1 MAKAGK
7 RPNIMVFMVDEE
19 RFPVSY
25 ESEQV
30 KAWRKAE
37 FKALN
42 WFQNHGL
49 EFNNHYAGSAACVP
63 SRATIFTGQYPSLH
77 GVTQTTGTAKEST
90 DPDVFWLD
98 PSTVPTMGDYFRAGG
113 YRTYYR
119 GKWHVSHA
127 DIMMP
132 GTHTALHSYDDNGR
146 PVKKVIDL
154 YKAADRLDEF
164 GFSGWIGPEPHGSAK
179 ANTGTNR
186 DPGFARE
193 TIELI
198 EELEAEQKQSAGDVP
213 PWLIVNSF
221 VNPHDIVLFGLA
233 WKQFGYP
240 FKEGFVPNIG
250 KPQTE
255 SESLDT
261 KPGCQSSYVEVY
273 PKMLMPQP
281 TLEIYRQFYY
291 YLQKESDQHIWNV
304 LKRLMNTSFFE
315 NTIIIF
321 TSDHGEML
329 GAHGGMHQKW
339 HNAYEETV
347 HVPFIISHAT
357 MFKESKQANML
368 TSHVDLIPTLLGLAG
383 INQKAA
389 QKELQKTHSQAQ
401 PLVGRDLTKIVTGKT
416 NPDFSQE
423 PIYFMTDD
431 EISSGLHQENKITGK
446 PYASVIQ
453 PNHIE
458 TVIADLREKPTD
470 EPQIWKYSRYFDNP
484 QFWTDPFNYDVNMKD
499 GKPVKTTKPQKPEFE
514 MYNVSE
520 DKLEQANLAHAS
532 NKSRDTRAMQLRLE
546 QLLTEQRNQKRIYP
560 APYDVYENIIK
571 NE

>member
-198 EELEAEQKQSAGDVP
+198 EELETEQKKSAGDVP

-261 KPGCQSSYVEVY
+261 KPGCQSSYIEVY

-357 MFKESKQANML
+357 MFRESKQANML

-401 PLVGRDLTKIVTGKT
+401 PLVGRDLTKVVTGKT
-416 NPDFSQE
+416 NPDFSKE

-431 EISSGLHQENKITGK
+431 EISSGLHQKNKVTGK

-560 APYDVYENIIK
+560 APNDVYESIIK

>member
-1 MAKAGK
+1 MKAGK
-7 RPNIMVFMVDEE
+7 RPNIMLFMVDEE
-19 RFPVSY
+19 RYPVSY
-25 ESEQV
+25 ETEETRH
-30 KAWRKAE
+30 WRKKN
-37 FKALN
+37 FKALD
-42 WFQNHGL
+42 WFQTHGM

-77 GVTQTTGTAKEST
+77 GVSQTTGTAKQSN

-98 PSTVPTMGDYFRAGG
+98 ADTVPTMGDYFRAGG

-132 GTHTALHSYDDNGR
+132 GTHAALHSYDDNGR
-146 PVKKVIDL
+146 PIKKVIDL
-154 YKAADRLDEF
+154 YKDADRLNNF

-198 EELEAEQKQSAGDVP
+198 EELEKEQKKSAEDLP

-240 FKEGFVPNIG
+240 FKEGFVPDIPVPETQ
-250 KPQTE
+250 K
-255 SESLDT
+255 ESLGT
-261 KPGCQSSYVEVY
+261 KPECQSSYVEVY

-304 LKRLMNTSFFE
+304 MKRLMKTSFFE
-315 NTIIIF
+315 NTIIVF

-347 HVPFIISHAT
+347 HVPFIVSHAT
-357 MFKESKQANML
+357 MFKESKQANLL
-368 TSHVDLIPTLLGLAG
+368 TNHVDLIPTMLGLAG
-383 INQKAA
+383 IDQKAA
-389 QKELQKTHSQAQ
+389 RKELEKSHSQAR
-401 PLVGRDLTKIVTGKT
+401 PLVGRDLSGVVTGKVD
-416 NPDFSQE
+416 PDHSTS

-431 EISSGLHQENKITGK
+431 EISSGLHQTNPVTNK

-458 TVIADLREKPTD
+458 TVIADLRTRKSE
-470 EPQIWKYSRYFDNP
+470 EPQVWKYSRYFDNP
-484 QFWTDPFNYDVNMKD
+484 QFWTKPFQFDVNVKD
-499 GKPVKTTKPQKPEFE
+499 GKPVKTTKPQRPEFE
-514 MYNVSE
+514 MYNVSD
-520 DKLEQANLAHAS
+520 DKLEQANLAHPS
-532 NKSRDTRAMQLRLE
+532 NKSRDLKSVRERLE
-546 QLLTEQRNQKRIYP
+546 TLLTEQRDQKRIYP

>member
-42 WFQNHGL
+42 WFQSHGL

-357 MFKESKQANML
+357 MFKKSKQANML

-416 NPDFSQE
+416 NPDFSKE

-514 MYNVSE
+514 MYNVSD

-546 QLLTEQRNQKRIYP
+546 QMLTEQRNQKRIYP

>member
-1 MAKAGK
+1 MKSSGK

-19 RFPVSY
+19 RFPVCY
-25 ESEQV
+25 ETENV
-30 KAWRKAE
+30 KAWRKKT
-37 FKALN
+37 FKALD
-42 WFQNHGL
+42 WFQTHGM

-77 GVTQTTGTAKEST
+77 GVSQTTGAAKNST

-98 PSTVPTMGDYFRAGG
+98 SATVPTMGDYFRAGG

-119 GKWHVSHA
+119 GKWHVSDA

-132 GTHTALHSYDDNGR
+132 GTHQPLHSYDDNGH
-146 PVKKVIDL
+146 PVKPVIDL
-154 YKAADRLDEF
+154 YKQADRLNEF

-198 EELEAEQKQSAGDVP
+198 EELEAEKKKSAGEQA

-221 VNPHDIVLFGLA
+221 VNPHDIVLFGLV
-233 WKQFGYP
+233 WKSFGYP
-240 FKEGFVPNIG
+240 FKEGFVPEIG
-250 KPQTE
+250 KPETE
-255 SESLDT
+255 NESLET
-261 KPGCQSSYVEVY
+261 KPSCQSSYVEVY

-291 YLQKESDQHIWNV
+291 SLQHESDQHIWSV
-304 LKRLMNTSFFE
+304 MKRLMRTSFFE
-315 NTIIIF
+315 NTIIVF

-339 HNAYEETV
+339 HSAYEEMT
-347 HVPFIISHAT
+347 HVPFIVSHPSLH
-357 MFKESKQANML
+357 KESKQANML
-368 TSHVDLIPTLLGLAG
+368 TNHVDLIPTLLGLAG
-383 INQKAA
+383 IDRKAA
-389 QKELQKTHSQAQ
+389 QKKLQKTHSQAR
-401 PLVGRDLTKIVTGKT
+401 PLVGRDLSGVITGKV
-416 NPDFSQE
+416 NPDVSTS

-431 EISSGLHQENKITGK
+431 EVSSGLHQTNQVTGK
-446 PYASVIQ
+446 PYVSVIQ
-453 PNHIE
+453 PNHVE
-458 TVIADLREKPTD
+458 TVIADLRAKPSD

-484 QFWTDPFNYDVNMKD
+484 QFWTKPFQYDVNVKD

-514 MYNVSE
+514 MYNVSD
-520 DKLEQANLAHAS
+520 DKLEQVNLMHSS
-532 NKSRDTRAMQLRLE
+532 NKTRDLKPVREKLE
-546 QLLTEQRNQKRIYP
+546 ALLTEQRDQKRIYP
-560 APYDVYENIIK
+560 APYDEYSKIIEN
-571 NE
+571 E